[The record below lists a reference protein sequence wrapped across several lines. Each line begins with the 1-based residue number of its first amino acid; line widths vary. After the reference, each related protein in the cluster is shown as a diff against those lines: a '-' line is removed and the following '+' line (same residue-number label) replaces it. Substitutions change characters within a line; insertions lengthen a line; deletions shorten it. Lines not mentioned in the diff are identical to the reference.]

1 MIYHGYKISKFVIA
15 LGFYFLVVI
24 LGVVDLLGIG
34 SILKYIALIPF
45 LCCISKINRM
55 GLDSSWKN
63 VKMYYYFAILSILW
77 TVDYELT
84 IDAVIAFAS
93 FFLLISC
100 MSTQIYNKGEIHFLK
115 KMLVWSSRIS
125 LVCTWL
131 FATFSEGRL
140 IIREAIMKEDPNYL
154 CAYFF
159 FGIAF
164 CVQSFLVN
172 EKKLRKIICIGELLL
187 YLFTIFCTGSRGGLF
202 GGIVVAAIVFI
213 KTTNIKSISAFI
225 SRFSLVG
232 VLFLLIPLIAS
243 LVNPDVMVRFSGEAI
258 SESDGSGR
266 YEIWEDAIKAFE
278 SYDFFSFLFGKGIN
292 ASRTVA
298 FLYHFQRV
306 NVMHNVF
313 LENLIGLGIIGV
325 SLYLMQLWTI
335 YKKSKIDVFCMSI
348 FIGTIILSL
357 STSILFLKPVWNIQL
372 MIACVCYSNMYKNT
386 KYT

>member
-1 MIYHGYKISKFVIA
+1 MIYRGYNISKFVIA

-24 LGVVDLLGIG
+24 LGVVDLMGIG

-45 LCCISKINRM
+45 FSCIGNVNRI
-55 GLDSSWKN
+55 GLDKSWIN
-63 VKMYYYFAILSILW
+63 VKIYYSFAILSILW
-77 TVDYELT
+77 TIDYELS
-84 IDAVIAFAS
+84 INAIFAFAS

-100 MSTQIYNKGEIHFLK
+100 MPTQVYNKGEIYFLK
-115 KMLVWSSRIS
+115 KMLVWSSRLS
-125 LVCTWL
+125 LVCTWF

-164 CVQSFLVN
+164 CVQNFLIN
-172 EKKLRKIICIGELLL
+172 EKKWRKITCIGELLL

-202 GGIVVAAIVFI
+202 GGLVVAAIVFI
-213 KTTNIKSISAFI
+213 KATNIKSISAFI
-225 SRFSLVG
+225 SRFALVG

-243 LVNPDVMVRFSGEAI
+243 LVNPDVMDRFSEEAI

-266 YEIWEDAIKAFE
+266 YEIWEDAIKAFG
-278 SYDFFSFLFGKGIN
+278 SYDFFSFVFGKGVN

-313 LENLIGLGIIGV
+313 LENLIGLGIIGAG
-325 SLYLMQLWTI
+325 LYLMQLWTL
-335 YKKSKIDVFCMSI
+335 YKKSQIDVFCMSV
-348 FIGTIILSL
+348 FIGTIVLSL

-372 MIACVCYSNMYKNT
+372 MIACVCYSNMFK
-386 KYT
+386 KC